1 MQKINAIKGA
11 IFDLDGVLV
20 DTAKYHYLAW
30 KKLAQKLGFDF
41 TEKDNERLKGVSRTQ
56 SLEILLQI
64 GGIKADE
71 KQKQIWAD
79 EKNMCY
85 VEYLKTLDN
94 SALLNGTLDYLT
106 SLHSQGVKISLGSA
120 SKNAPLILSRLGIEK
135 CFDAVIDGNCISKA
149 KPDPEVFLTA
159 AKALNLEPENCAVFE
174 DSLAGIQAAKSGAM
188 LAVGVGQS
196 DNLPG
201 ADLYIKDLKEA
212 ENNSLFLS

>member
-64 GGIKADE
+64 GGIKADDN
-71 KQKQIWAD
+71 QKQQWAE
-79 EKNMCY
+79 EKNKCY

-94 SALLNGTLDYLT
+94 SALLNGTLDYLNTDSSGKCNDSNIILDGVTNT
-106 SLHSQGVKISLGSA
+106 SCH
-120 SKNAPLILSRLGIEK
+120 
-135 CFDAVIDGNCISKA
+135 
-149 KPDPEVFLTA
+149 
-159 AKALNLEPENCAVFE
+159 
-174 DSLAGIQAAKSGAM
+174 
-188 LAVGVGQS
+188 
-196 DNLPG
+196 
-201 ADLYIKDLKEA
+201 
-212 ENNSLFLS
+212 